1 MLVLRSRIPR
11 VSSAAWALRVAALV
25 DAARSRFCLLSTG
38 ATRRGRYAS
47 RAARGRSGCS
57 PARCRPDGASLG
69 CLSRTLSRRA
79 AAAAPHAAFKAA
91 ADESKRGILPTSPR
105 APQRQ
110 MRPARDHAGGGE
122 KKAHKRKVHNTDSY
136 PSEPEERARR
146 SGSGDNGDG
155 GAGGASTPSSTA
167 SAGGRRNLLNRFG
180 KTERKSFTKSS
191 IAKLSATEAC
201 RWTGT

>member
-69 CLSRTLSRRA
+69 CLSRTLSETRCGTPRTHSKRAAPPMNRSVGLRPLVLEHRNDKCDPRATTLAEERSPAEVRRSPQHRFLALGTRRA
-79 AAAAPHAAFKAA
+79 RPQERVRRQRL
-91 ADESKRGILPTSPR
+91 DWRGRHLDALLDSFGRRPPQ
-105 APQRQ
+105 APQPLRQ
-110 MRPARDHAGGGE
+110 H
-122 KKAHKRKVHNTDSY
+122 
-136 PSEPEERARR
+136 
-146 SGSGDNGDG
+146 
-155 GAGGASTPSSTA
+155 
-167 SAGGRRNLLNRFG
+167 
-180 KTERKSFTKSS
+180 
-191 IAKLSATEAC
+191 
-201 RWTGT
+201 